1 MSDQPHDERSAEG
14 AVVPA
19 PSDEPQGAGV
29 RAPLEALGEVPLR
42 LEVRLGETTL
52 LIRDVLGLGPGS
64 IVTLNKRP
72 DESVDLVAGE
82 RLIARGEIVVVDGE
96 LGVRIVEIAPLDRRP
111 PGEAG

>member
-1 MSDQPHDERSAEG
+1 MSDHPHDGHPPEG
-14 AVVPA
+14 AVVPTA
-19 PSDEPQGAGV
+19 GDDVQAAGV

-72 DESVDLVAGE
+72 DDSVDLVAGE

-96 LGVRIVEIAPLDRRP
+96 LGVRIVEIAPVDRRP
-111 PGEAG
+111 PAQAG